1 MSGQKRKMPTLV
13 LIIILVLT
21 IIGSPAFSQE
31 KEPQNTEEP
40 RWTAPEAL
48 TEVLILRPVGLVGT
62 IVGTAVFIGI
72 SPLTALASIADRE
85 AFKVTAQTLVVAPA
99 EFTFKRPLG
108 HYEKD
113 YYAPPKQ

>member
-1 MSGQKRKMPTLV
+1 M
-13 LIIILVLT
+13 
-21 IIGSPAFSQE
+21 
-31 KEPQNTEEP
+31 
-40 RWTAPEAL
+40 
-48 TEVLILRPVGLVGT
+48 TEVLILRPLGLVGT

-85 AFKVTAQTLVVAPA
+85 AFKVTGQTLVVAPA